1 MEARDRDLLR
11 RMPLS
16 EAVLVLFRWMAAPEL
31 LDDLFERLRG
41 RCYEK
46 VLSFTVL
53 VQLVHDA
60 LMLYHGSGRQSFE
73 RAAESDE
80 LSPRILR
87 ADTQRVARSSTL
99 QPTARSRWHSR
110 AFDSRS
116 RARQE
121 QPRTLSKQSR
131 TKRNSGLGGGGE
143 TPRPPLEQS
152 GSRPDGGGGRHRPA
166 ASPWT
171 YAAAM
176 PIHVPQSIE
185 QLVPTL
191 ELLHFSYEMQ
201 VSFLKYFNVVTTP

>member
-1 MEARDRDLLR
+1 MDRLRGADSQPHEPARRHAAARDR
-11 RMPLS
+11 
-16 EAVLVLFRWMAAPEL
+16 
-31 LDDLFERLRG
+31 RLTWGRG
-41 RCYEK
+41 R
-46 VLSFTVL
+46 TVWRKYPIP
-53 VQLVHDA
+53 QG
-60 LMLYHGSGRQSFE
+60 MPWG
-73 RAAESDE
+73 
-80 LSPRILR
+80 
-87 ADTQRVARSSTL
+87 T
-99 QPTARSRWHSR
+99 
-110 AFDSRS
+110 
-116 RARQE
+116 
-121 QPRTLSKQSR
+121 R

-166 ASPWT
+166 ASPWR